1 MNTSNIRHECFLF
14 AQKMMEMSD
23 QKLMISFDVFD
34 PSEMA
39 TDMEGKVTIEEQAEA
54 ENVSEETI
62 RDYKLKAK
70 VKRLK
75 EMGYKI
81 TKEGE

>member
-1 MNTSNIRHECFLF
+1 MKTSNIRHECFLF
-14 AQKMMEMSD
+14 ANKMMELSD
-23 QKLMISFDVFD
+23 QKLMISFEVFD

-39 TDMEGKVTIEEQAEA
+39 TDMQGKVTIEEQAEA

-62 RDYKLKAK
+62 REYELKAK

-75 EMGYKI
+75 EMGYEI